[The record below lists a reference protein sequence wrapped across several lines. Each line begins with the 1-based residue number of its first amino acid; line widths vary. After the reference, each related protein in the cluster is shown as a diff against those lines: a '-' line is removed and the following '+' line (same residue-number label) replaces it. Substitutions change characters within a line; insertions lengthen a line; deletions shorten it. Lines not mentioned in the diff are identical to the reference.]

1 MDPDG
6 DE

>member
-6 DE
+6 